1 MNAPRISRSLLVLV
15 SAFFLALLMQ
25 IVKGET
31 DFVRTLT
38 SEDHLIEN
46 LAVVAFLIAIVLAGY
61 AVVAG
66 HYRLV
71 AGLWFVLCIAFVGEE
86 TSWFQRAIG
95 YSVPFVEQRN
105 SQAEFNLHNLDI
117 IHGSDK
123 RTFVSPD
130 GSVSF
135 AWQKLLTSQTLFRIG
150 FAVYFFVLPLLML
163 IPVFRRWLT
172 WLGLPPFDRV
182 MLAVMWGLIALTIPL
197 TLMLAPPLRLPVAE
211 CRELIYALTIAFYVA
226 GLAAARRVVSAD
238 HSAPANTAGRWRQAY
253 LPAAGSHVGMPDLS
267 PRR

>member
-1 MNAPRISRSLLVLV
+1 MSAPKISRSLLVLV

-31 DFVRTLT
+31 SFVRTLT

-46 LAVVAFLIAIVLAGY
+46 LAVVAFLIAIVLA
-61 AVVAG
+61 ACAMMAG
-66 HYRLV
+66 KHRLLM
-71 AGLWFVLCIAFVGEE
+71 GLWFLLCIAFVGEE

-117 IHGSDK
+117 IHGSDA
-123 RTFVSPD
+123 RTFISPD

-150 FAVYFFVLPLLML
+150 FATYFFILPVLML
-163 IPVFRRWLT
+163 VPRVRRWLT
-172 WLGLPPFDRV
+172 SFGFPPFDGV
-182 MLAVMWGLIALTIPL
+182 MLAVMWTLIALTVPL
-197 TLMLAPPLRLPVAE
+197 TLMLSPALRLPIAE
-211 CRELIYALTIAFYVA
+211 CRELLYALTIAFYVA
-226 GLAAARRVVSAD
+226 GLASTQRVA
-238 HSAPANTAGRWRQAY
+238 APAVAVGRQRQTY
-253 LPAAGSHVGMPDLS
+253 LPMASQIVAGNPAL
-267 PRR
+267 PQQR